1 MALTD
6 FLIAI
11 ATTVFIMSTISERV
25 ANFLKLYFQDKII
38 YIPIIPYKDNG
49 KWVRMLEARLSIL
62 AQKQITEAA
71 EKEREY
77 RIMVINIIVGIL
89 SAAFININ
97 IFELLAVK
105 DVNGLQLHLG
115 WTTSTLKSC
124 EVIGGIL
131 YLLLF
136 LWSSSIILF
145 SKLRENAARKNQRYT
160 YIPFYCWI
168 ITTLI
173 FIIITL
179 VEKSTNEGVGKILI
193 HFGGY
198 LTMGVFLSLGSKFW
212 HDLLDI
218 LFSFKRTQEKL
229 SDPKLLT
236 DFSSADQIIKYTE
249 ISQYNIAE
257 QLYEKYRPKLWGI
270 EGVVS
275 CGLVTYFDERVRLY
289 QKRIEVEFTT
299 NEAQDQLLKI
309 QAEGEVQINYNT
321 FLLKDYLL
329 IKFTK
334 KLMAVPAIGIDVNPM
349 CYAIN
354 TKNKDLGI
362 KGSFNVKKTGDKY
375 VAFSCL
381 HVFAADDDFR
391 KFQQNEKALLSDDS
405 LEVEFY
411 INGVTLYGTIIPK
424 SVLFG
429 NQHAYYGADYCECEI
444 DEVFYRTYLNFI
456 QPYQLEKIPEKKIQ
470 LFGATSKLL
479 QLKSTPNNRIS
490 CDVDYGG
497 DFVKSLELY
506 KIDPDESNVNPGDS
520 GATVYYKESDSSRLC
535 MGMIIAKSDNNAYMS
550 KLWTLELPNICK
562 SI

>member
-168 ITTLI
+168 LTTLI

-179 VEKSTNEGVGKILI
+179 VEKFTNEGVGKILI

-321 FLLKDYLL
+321 FLLKDYLYVEYTNEL
-329 IKFTK
+329 VA
-334 KLMAVPAIGIDVNPM
+334 LPGVGIDVQPLCFAQN
-349 CYAIN
+349 A
-354 TKNKDLGI
+354 KNNDI
-362 KGSFNVKKTGDKY
+362 KGSFNIKKANDGY
-375 VAFSCL
+375 VAFGCL
-381 HVFAADDDFR
+381 HVFASENDFTNILQR
-391 KFQQNEKALLSDDS
+391 TGAPALTDLDVKFQ
-405 LEVEFY
+405 
-411 INGVTLYGTIIPK
+411 INGASFNGKIIPGSIK
-424 SVLFG
+424 FG
-429 NQHAYYGADYCECEI
+429 NEEDSFGADYCECSVDEI
-444 DEVFYRTYLNFI
+444 VYKEYSNFI
-456 QPYQLEKIPEKKIQ
+456 NQFNLSDFADNQMK
-470 LFGATSKLL
+470 LFGATSKNILL
-479 QLKSTPNNRIS
+479 KEVKGDVIPCRVKYRNGVIKLLK
-490 CDVDYGG
+490 
-497 DFVKSLELY
+497 LY
-506 KIDPDESNVNPGDS
+506 KVNPLTTNVSPGDS
-520 GATVYYKESDSSRLC
+520 GATVYYKNDSHSRMC
-535 MGMIIAKSDNNAYMS
+535 MGIVVAKSHSHAYIF
-550 KLWTLELPNICK
+550 KLSNIHFMDSCK
-562 SI
+562 DL